1 MNVTEATFEQ
11 DVIERSRET
20 PVVVDFW
27 ADWCQPCHMLA
38 PVLEAGV
45 AEREGAVVLA
55 KVDVDAEPALSLRFD
70 IRGIP
75 AVKGF
80 RDGRVVGEFTGVR
93 GPDDVAGFLD
103 ALAGPSETERVT
115 AELREAGDLPEV
127 LEALE
132 RLDYESAFE
141 RLLARLE
148 GADEA
153 GRERVRT
160 LMLALFRDLGADD
173 PLSSRY
179 RRRLASALF

>member
-1 MNVTEATFEQ
+1 MNVTEASFEQ

-55 KVDVDAEPALSLRFD
+55 KVDVDAEPALSQRFD
-70 IRGIP
+70 VRGIP

-93 GPDDVAGFLD
+93 GPDDVGAFLD

-127 LEALE
+127 LDALE

-153 GRERVRT
+153 GRDRVRT
-160 LMLALFRDLGADD
+160 LMLALFRDLGVDD

>member
-1 MNVTEATFEQ
+1 MDVTETTFEQ

-27 ADWCQPCHMLA
+27 ADWCEPCHMLA

-55 KVDVDAEPALSLRFD
+55 KVDVDAEPALSQRFD

-93 GPDDVAGFLD
+93 GPDDVGAFLD

-132 RLDYESAFE
+132 RLDYENAFE

-148 GADEA
+148 RADEP
-153 GRERVRT
+153 GRDRVRT